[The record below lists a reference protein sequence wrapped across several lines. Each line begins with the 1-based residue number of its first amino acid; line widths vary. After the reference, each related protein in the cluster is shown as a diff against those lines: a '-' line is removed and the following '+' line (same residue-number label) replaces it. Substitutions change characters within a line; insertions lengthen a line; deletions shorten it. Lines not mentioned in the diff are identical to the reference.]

1 MVYPNPVKANGSLQ
15 VKGLTGNY
23 TYTVFTIS
31 GIALQ
36 RGSITNGSIRMDYR
50 VKAGTYILELKSSKQ
65 AIRTIILVTEYYS
78 WSVAIY

>member
-15 VKGLTGNY
+15 VKGLTGNF
-23 TYTVFTIS
+23 TYTVYTIS

-50 VKAGTYILELKSSKQ
+50 VKAGTYILELKSTKQ
-65 AIRTIILVTEYYS
+65 AIRTTILVTE
-78 WSVAIY
+78 

>member
-1 MVYPNPVKANGSLQ
+1 MVYPNPVKANGSLT

-36 RGSITNGSIRMDYR
+36 RGSITNGSIRIDNR
-50 VKAGTYILELKSSKQ
+50 VKAGTYILELKSTNQ
-65 AIRTIILVTEYYS
+65 AILTTIPVTE
-78 WSVAIY
+78 